1 MLQLFCRQSAITTII
16 LVESPQKAFGE
27 ERQNLA
33 GDWPNY
39 LFIKLTTQF
48 CYTVCCKSLLF
59 FLSLP
64 KPMVL
69 LHVVLLCKDTFQI
82 VIKLPLSVFFL
93 CIFFQMEYG
102 YSCKCF
108 LLETGKMDESQ
119 LRLKNAWQLSSC
131 CARVS
136 MDIMIGSKQT
146 NTRSTVK
153 KMASI
158 AAPEE

>member
-1 MLQLFCRQSAITTII
+1 MSSKCYYYYHSGREPT
-16 LVESPQKAFGE
+16 ESIWRGE
-27 ERQNLA
+27 AKLGRRLA
-33 GDWPNY
+33 K
-39 LFIKLTTQF
+39 LFIYQAN
-48 CYTVCCKSLLF
+48 YSILLHCLLQITSFF